1 MITKILSD
9 IQIEKIHSVSLRILA
24 KVGVEIPHQELL
36 SRFDGAGA
44 NVDFEKRC
52 VKIPPEVVMNC
63 LMQATKK
70 YTLYGSDLNKQAYF
84 GQGKRNYNT
93 IAGEALWI
101 DEIGQDRRYAT
112 LQDVANACF
121 FADNLE
127 YITIPGAMSDPAEL
141 AVEWRCVAVFAEMLK
156 NTAKPITLWLHD
168 RASARYVVE
177 MIIALRGDKSKASQF
192 PITYAFLEP
201 ISPLRFPFNGI
212 DLLFETSAIDMPVSI
227 GPMAQLGMSAP
238 ATIAGT
244 MAVENAEILA
254 GICVTQMI
262 KPGTPVCYGG
272 ICHAFDMNT
281 TQMIFGGPE
290 QAIFGVAMTQMGKFY
305 ELPVYVNV
313 GLTDSKRPDGQAGIE
328 VAATLLP
335 AAAAGADIFGHM
347 GICGVDQ
354 ATSLDMLVLQHEA
367 IRYIESVMRTID
379 FSDEKFGF
387 DVIQQLGPGGIF
399 IDQMHTVSHFRQE
412 LWFPS
417 LLDRHYYQSWLD
429 MEQKSMEQRCC
440 DFKNEL
446 LSKQKNVPL
455 STELSD
461 AFDEI
466 LAAAKRNLGK

>member
-1 MITKILSD
+1 M
-9 IQIEKIHSVSLRILA
+9 
-24 KVGVEIPHQELL
+24 
-36 SRFDGAGA
+36 
-44 NVDFEKRC
+44 
-52 VKIPPEVVMNC
+52 
-63 LMQATKK
+63 
-70 YTLYGSDLNKQAYF
+70 
-84 GQGKRNYNT
+84 
-93 IAGEALWI
+93 
-101 DEIGQDRRYAT
+101 
-112 LQDVANACF
+112 
-121 FADNLE
+121 
-127 YITIPGAMSDPAEL
+127 
-141 AVEWRCVAVFAEMLK
+141 
-156 NTAKPITLWLHD
+156 
-168 RASARYVVE
+168 
-177 MIIALRGDKSKASQF
+177 
-192 PITYAFLEP
+192 
-201 ISPLRFPFNGI
+201 
-212 DLLFETSAIDMPVSI
+212 LFETSAIDMPVSI

-313 GLTDSKRPDGQAGIE
+313 GLTDSKRPDGQAGLEI
-328 VAATLLP
+328 AATLLS
-335 AAAAGADIFGHM
+335 AATAGADIFGHM